1 MGYLINKFWNCFI
14 AIASKFAD
22 LDRLETLEEQCAEL
36 AKLFLDE
43 IVEMRNVY
51 GPYCSRQGE
60 ASVKAAQLNT
70 QEIDQMISEARRR
83 GETKAFNMNSL
94 LIKPVQRITKYPLLI
109 GQIMKYAPTESS
121 KLLLSDAMNEM
132 KKTLDDINNQKLN
145 FDIVDR

>member
-1 MGYLINKFWNCFI
+1 M
-14 AIASKFAD
+14 
-22 LDRLETLEEQCAEL
+22 DRLETLEEQCAEL

-51 GPYCSRQGE
+51 GPYCSRQTE

-109 GQIMKYAPTESS
+109 GQIMKYAPSESS